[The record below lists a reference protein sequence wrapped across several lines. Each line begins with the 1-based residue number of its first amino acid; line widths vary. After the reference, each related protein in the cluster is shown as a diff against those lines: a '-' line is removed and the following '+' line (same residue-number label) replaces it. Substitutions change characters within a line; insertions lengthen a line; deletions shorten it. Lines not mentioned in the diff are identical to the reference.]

1 MLLKTL
7 LKFVV
12 SCLDILTASI
22 LYINIGTV
30 LANSKESDKGNGDL
44 VPILLKI
51 ELAPKNFALAGWW
64 SQLTFF
70 PAIIGIMD

>member
-1 MLLKTL
+1 LKTL

-30 LANSKESDKGNGDL
+30 LANSKESDKGKGDL
-44 VPILLKI
+44 VSILLRIELVAPILLFDIAFKS
-51 ELAPKNFALAGWW
+51 F
-64 SQLTFF
+64 
-70 PAIIGIMD
+70 